1 MWIRSRRLRGRAG
14 RLLSFVP
21 TPLVVRS
28 LIGLS
33 GASRKSRAG
42 AANPRAVNIPV
53 YHPLELT
60 RSLVNS
66 RIPRIRETRD
76 SLRDDDQSYVP
87 SGRFEY
93 RPRQEIVKT
102 NNYSTVQIPR
112 CAWAQREDSGE
123 NSASRGEKRETR
135 GRRTKKKGEGRTR
148 RRSDGVIN
156 DRVFNTLYGLAYKL
170 RAVHRSSW
178 QRINGRGAEH
188 EADLSLSLFTS
199 FDRTSPST

>member
-1 MWIRSRRLRGRAG
+1 MRRRL
-14 RLLSFVP
+14 
-21 TPLVVRS
+21 
-28 LIGLS
+28 
-33 GASRKSRAG
+33 K
-42 AANPRAVNIPV
+42 
-53 YHPLELT
+53 
-60 RSLVNS
+60 
-66 RIPRIRETRD
+66 
-76 SLRDDDQSYVP
+76 LRP

-135 GRRTKKKGEGRTR
+135 GRRTKKKKGEGRTR

-188 EADLSLSLFTS
+188 EADLSLSLSLPLHFFRPYLPFNVTDLPLS
-199 FDRTSPST
+199 FSLPCLSASTCSSGLLFRGSLPSLPFIHPFSRIPLTDVARMRTGR